1 LENNNHISQEEFEK
15 FERFILG
22 HMADQER
29 MVFEKEVA
37 SDKILSQKL
46 EDMKVILEGVEEAAF
61 RNNLDKIHQELELD
75 TSKPAKSKKQDFKK
89 ENIQLF
95 PWKPISIAASLLLTI
110 GFFAWLFLLKTDPNE
125 KLFMAYFQA
134 DPGLV
139 TAMSSASN
147 YEFDRAMVD
156 YKSANYQEAIAR
168 WEKLIQDKPEND
180 TILFFLGS
188 SHLALK
194 KADPAIF
201 YLDAVASNE
210 NSNFQKDAIW
220 YLGLAYVLEGKEG
233 RAVEI
238 LSKSQNPK
246 AIELL
251 KEIKEK

>member
-1 LENNNHISQEEFEK
+1 
-15 FERFILG
+15 
-22 HMADQER
+22 
-29 MVFEKEVA
+29 
-37 SDKILSQKL
+37 
-46 EDMKVILEGVEEAAF
+46 
-61 RNNLDKIHQELELD
+61 
-75 TSKPAKSKKQDFKK
+75 
-89 ENIQLF
+89 
-95 PWKPISIAASLLLTI
+95 LLLTI